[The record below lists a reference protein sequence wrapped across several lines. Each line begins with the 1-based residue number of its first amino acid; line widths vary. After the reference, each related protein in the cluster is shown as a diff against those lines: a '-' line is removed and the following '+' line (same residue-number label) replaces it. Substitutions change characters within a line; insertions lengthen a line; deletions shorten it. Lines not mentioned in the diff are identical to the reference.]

1 MENTTNYK
9 KWAFKLLLY
18 IIIINICVAFLPFFT
33 HSLNILVLSIIADIL
48 FLTGVGLT
56 IASIK
61 NKEEKDYQYY
71 FSITGYPILIVLFVL
86 ITFIIK

>member
-1 MENTTNYK
+1 M
-9 KWAFKLLLY
+9 
-18 IIIINICVAFLPFFT
+18 
-33 HSLNILVLSIIADIL
+33 VLSIIADIL
-48 FLTGVGLT
+48 FLAGIALT

-86 ITFIIK
+86 ITFILK